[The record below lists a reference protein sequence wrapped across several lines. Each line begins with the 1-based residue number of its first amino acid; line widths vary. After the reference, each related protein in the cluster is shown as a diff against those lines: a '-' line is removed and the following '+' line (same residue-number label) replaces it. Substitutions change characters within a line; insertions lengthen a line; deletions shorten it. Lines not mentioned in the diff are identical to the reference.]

1 MRLKIIILRKL
12 QSRIPFSHI
21 RRIQKPRWNHV
32 WWVMCDGFFFI
43 RDQFVE
49 TRCRGVSI
57 PTTAAAEVALLHSSA
72 CLQDFQGSVGPFV
85 GTSGSNLS
93 HRHHTFFLYKLPST
107 PAHTCG
113 HTRTHTQLV
122 HVCMRLT
129 HTQPQRGTVAITCD
143 PHPPRLKCDSL
154 LIALLL
160 LFS

>member
-1 MRLKIIILRKL
+1 
-12 QSRIPFSHI
+12 
-21 RRIQKPRWNHV
+21 
-32 WWVMCDGFFFI
+32 MCDGFFFKI

-49 TRCRGVSI
+49 TRCRGASI

-107 PAHTCG
+107 LAHTW
-113 HTRTHTQLV
+113 THTQLV
-122 HVCMRLT
+122 HACMRLT
-129 HTQPQRGTVAITCD
+129 HAQPQRGTVAITCD
-143 PHPPRLKCDSL
+143 PHPPRLNCDSL
-154 LIALLL
+154 LIALPR